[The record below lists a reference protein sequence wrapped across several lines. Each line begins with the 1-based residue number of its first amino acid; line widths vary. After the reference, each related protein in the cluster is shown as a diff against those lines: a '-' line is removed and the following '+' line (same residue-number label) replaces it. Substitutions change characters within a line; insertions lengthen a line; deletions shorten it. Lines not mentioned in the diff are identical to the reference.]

1 MRIPQ
6 VPAEKPSDAGVTRNA
21 ATIRDVARTAGVSTA
36 TVSRV
41 LNGVATVEPRMA
53 QRVREACASLQY
65 RPNRAARSLA
75 GGRSVM
81 VGLLI
86 ADIRIP
92 FFMEI
97 LCGAEAT
104 LKKHG
109 YLPILC
115 NFQEDPLGVREYR
128 QYIELMVTVPVAGAI
143 VVPRSGRDPSVKL
156 FHEHAMPL
164 VSVDQRLPDEV
175 SDAVV
180 IDNVAA
186 AREAVQHLLA
196 KGYRRIGHISGPEDS
211 MTGRDR
217 ATGYRAALAAA
228 NIPYDPS
235 LECHGTYN
243 EKTGYRFTH
252 ALLDRMP
259 SIDAL
264 FSANYTITVGA
275 LRALHERGLRVP
287 ETFGLAA
294 FDEVSSLPGVPLI
307 TCVVQP
313 AYEMGVTAARRLVQR
328 LEESGP
334 HIRQEIVLPYQ
345 IRSGPAVRPH
355 VFPDD
360 ALAV

>member
-1 MRIPQ
+1 
-6 VPAEKPSDAGVTRNA
+6 
-21 ATIRDVARTAGVSTA
+21 
-36 TVSRV
+36 
-41 LNGVATVEPRMA
+41 MA
-53 QRVREACASLQY
+53 QRVREACATLQY

-97 LCGAEAT
+97 VCGAEAT

-115 NFQEDPLGVREYR
+115 IFQELPMGVREYR
-128 QYIELMVTVPVAGAI
+128 QYIELMVAVPVAGAI
-143 VVPRSGRDPSVKL
+143 VVPRSDHDPALKL
-156 FHEHAMPL
+156 FHEHDMPI
-164 VSVDQRLPDEV
+164 VSVDQRLSDKV

-186 AREAVQHLLA
+186 AGDAVQHLIA
-196 KGYRRIGHISGPEDS
+196 KGYRRIGHISGPDSS

-217 ATGYRAALAAA
+217 ALGYRAALDAAG
-228 NIPYDPS
+228 IPYDPA
-235 LECHGTYN
+235 LECHGSYN

-252 ALLDRMP
+252 ALLDLQP

-264 FSANYTITVGA
+264 FTANYTITVGA
-275 LRALHERGLRVP
+275 LHALQERGLRVP
-287 ETFGLAA
+287 EAFGLAA
-294 FDEVSSLPGVPLI
+294 FDEVPTLPGVPLV

-345 IRSGPAVRPH
+345 VRSGTAARPH
-355 VFPDD
+355 VLSDGD